1 MWQQKRPIAVLSI
14 PLLILGGLIFEGC
27 ATPDVNIELPVTNPE
42 PFTESGTVEKP
53 EIWWTAFN
61 DDHLNRH
68 LDVAFQD
75 NFTLASAWERVLAAR
90 AVTWRQA
97 SDLLPD
103 LNGFIDTRASY
114 VPGADPSQ
122 FALGLGAS
130 YEPDLWGRIRSQ
142 VEAERL
148 RASAT
153 QQDYQWIALQ
163 LSEEIATIWFA
174 LVEAHSQYQ
183 LVEQQIETNLQ
194 GLELMET
201 RFGFGRNRSAD
212 VLRQRQLVESTR
224 EQLVVIQSRIEIL
237 EHQFA
242 VLLGQ
247 TAQDA
252 SYSVSAN
259 LPDVPPLPSTGL
271 PGDLIQ
277 RRPDVQRDYEAL
289 LAADRDVASAITNQ
303 FPRLN
308 LSASLEHAAENPE
321 SLFRDW
327 ILGLAG
333 QLTAPLFDGGQ
344 RRAEVD
350 RTVAITRR
358 RLADYGQTVLEAFR
372 EVEDALAR
380 EKYAAERLKYIE
392 TQLELGEQTVNQL
405 VEQYFTG
412 VSDYLSVLTATTNQ
426 QRLQRQYLSIRLEQ
440 IVARIALYRSLSGNL
455 IFNDT
460 MNRGPASSPPDSS
473 PPVSTE

>member
-1 MWQQKRPIAVLSI
+1 MWQKQRPIAVLSI

-42 PFTESGTVEKP
+42 PFSESGTVEKP

-61 DDHLNRH
+61 DDRLNHH
-68 LDVAFQD
+68 LDVAFRD

-103 LNGFIDTRASY
+103 LNGLIDTRASY

-122 FALGLGAS
+122 FALGLGES

-142 VEAERL
+142 VEADQL

-153 QQDYQWIALQ
+153 QQDYQWIALR
-163 LSEEIATIWFA
+163 LSEEIAKIWFA
-174 LVEAHSQYQ
+174 LAEAHSQYQ
-183 LVEQQIETNLQ
+183 LVEQQIETNRQ

-201 RFGFGRNRSAD
+201 RFGFGQNRSAD

-224 EQLVVIQSRIEIL
+224 EQLVVIKSRTEVL

-242 VLLGQ
+242 VLLQ
-247 TAQDA
+247 TAQNA

-259 LPDVPPLPSTGL
+259 LPDIPPLPSTGV
-271 PGDLIQ
+271 PIELIQ

-289 LAADRDVASAITNQ
+289 LAADRDVASAVTNQ

-440 IVARIALYRSLSGNL
+440 IVARIALYRSLSGDL
-455 IFNDT
+455 SSTSTIT
-460 MNRGPASSPPDSS
+460 RGPAYLPPDSS

>member
-1 MWQQKRPIAVLSI
+1 MQ
-14 PLLILGGLIFEGC
+14 
-27 ATPDVNIELPVTNPE
+27 VTNRI
-42 PFTESGTVEKP
+42 SGVASVLRLKP
-53 EIWWTAFN
+53 TSSV
-61 DDHLNRH
+61 R
-68 LDVAFQD
+68 
-75 NFTLASAWERVLAAR
+75 R
-90 AVTWRQA
+90 
-97 SDLLPD
+97 
-103 LNGFIDTRASY
+103 
-114 VPGADPSQ
+114 
-122 FALGLGAS
+122 
-130 YEPDLWGRIRSQ
+130 
-142 VEAERL
+142 
-148 RASAT
+148 
-153 QQDYQWIALQ
+153 Q
-163 LSEEIATIWFA
+163 LSRTTKSWFA
-174 LVEAHSQYQ
+174 LAEAHSQYQ
-183 LVEQQIETNLQ
+183 LVEQQIETNRQ

-201 RFGFGRNRSAD
+201 RFGFGQNRSAD

-224 EQLVVIQSRIEIL
+224 EQLVVIKSRTEIL

-247 TAQDA
+247 TAQNA

-259 LPDVPPLPSTGL
+259 LPDIPPLPSTGL
-271 PGDLIQ
+271 PIELIQ

-289 LAADRDVASAITNQ
+289 LAADRDVASAVTNQ

-440 IVARIALYRSLSGNL
+440 IVARIALYRSLSGDL
-455 IFNDT
+455 SSTSTIT
-460 MNRGPASSPPDSS
+460 RGPAYLPPGSS